1 MFAPEGSVRVWLCT
15 EPTDMR
21 KSFDGLS
28 AMVKHTLG
36 DDPLSG
42 HLFCFINRRRT
53 QMRILYFDRTGYAI
67 WAKRL
72 ERGLFVAVHDGEI
85 KKALSFAELQCL
97 LEGIEV
103 RGARKYK
110 RFSLRRGRLPRA
122 RRYNPPPCR
131 LAATT
136 SEAARAPTPSSR
148 PRPPPGVALTKQ
160 ELVASH
166 HRLEGQVAEL
176 ARQLE
181 WFRKQLFG
189 AKSEKRIEPN
199 PHQMVLGEA
208 FADRP
213 RSRPSRTK
221 ETITYT
227 RGKGPKARPDDCV
240 TDEGLR
246 FGPDVP
252 VKTIRLAGARHR
264 GRSTP
269 TTIELIDTKVVH
281 RLAQRP
287 ASYVVIRYE
296 MPVVKL
302 RGSGEIRQAPPI
314 TPVIDRSLADVS
326 RLAGLLVDKF
336 RFHLPPLHRQ
346 HQRIEAAGVRLA
358 RSTLTNLVGR
368 AIALLE
374 PIVDAQLQSVL
385 RSRTLAM
392 DETPIKVGRSR
403 TKKGRMHQGY
413 YWPLYGERDEVVFT
427 YSDSRARRQIER
439 YLGERFEGTLLTDGF
454 SAYRA
459 FVAATEGV
467 VHAQCWAHTRR
478 HFVEARESE
487 PAAIDEILDRIG
499 ALYAIESRIGEH
511 ALDEPDV
518 RAARLEHAKPVVEA
532 LFEHVEDQLQ
542 RMALLPSDPYAK
554 ALGYLHVRRAAL
566 SVYLKDPSV
575 AIDTNHIER
584 AIRAIPMGRR
594 NWLFCWSELGAKQ
607 VGIIQSLITTCRLHG
622 VDPSV
627 YLTDV
632 LQRVAIHPASE
643 VATLTPRLWKTHHA
657 AEPMRSDLVYA
668 D

>member
-1 MFAPEGSVRVWLCT
+1 MP
-15 EPTDMR
+15 
-21 KSFDGLS
+21 
-28 AMVKHTLG
+28 H
-36 DDPLSG
+36 
-42 HLFCFINRRRT
+42 
-53 QMRILYFDRTGYAI
+53 
-67 WAKRL
+67 
-72 ERGLFVAVHDGEI
+72 
-85 KKALSFAELQCL
+85 
-97 LEGIEV
+97 
-103 RGARKYK
+103 
-110 RFSLRRGRLPRA
+110 
-122 RRYNPPPCR
+122 
-131 LAATT
+131 AATT
-136 SEAARAPTPSSR
+136 TTSTSATPSPLESLSR
-148 PRPPPGVALTKQ
+148 E
-160 ELVASH
+160 ELLASH
-166 HRLEGQVAEL
+166 HRLEGQVLEL

-181 WFRKQLFG
+181 WFNKQLFG
-189 AKSEKRIEPN
+189 AKSEKRIDPN
-199 PHQMVLGEA
+199 PHQLSLGEA
-208 FADRP
+208 FADLP
-213 RSRPSRTK
+213 VADAGPK
-221 ETITYT
+221 QKIEYE
-227 RGKGPKARPDDCV
+227 RGVGPKARPEDCV
-240 TDEGLR
+240 TSEGLR

-252 VKTIRLAGARHR
+252 VKTIRLPVAGLEGVDPAD
-264 GRSTP
+264 
-269 TTIELIDTKVVH
+269 IELIDTKVVH

-296 MPVVKL
+296 MPVIKL
-302 RGSGEIRQAPPI
+302 RESGEIRQAPPI

-326 RLAGLLVDKF
+326 LLAGLLVDKF
-336 RFHLPPLHRQ
+336 RFHLPLHRQ

-392 DETPIKVGRSR
+392 DETPIKVGKSRS
-403 TKKGRMHQGY
+403 KKGRMHQGY
-413 YWPLYGERDEVVFT
+413 FWPLYGDQDEVVFT

-454 SAYRA
+454 SAYSA

-487 PAAIDEILDRIG
+487 PAAIDEILERIG
-499 ALYAIESRIGEH
+499 ALYAIEKKIGEH
-511 ALDEPDV
+511 ALDESGT
-518 RAARLEHAKPVVEA
+518 RAARLELAKPVVDA
-532 LFEHVEDQLQ
+532 LLEHVEDQLQ

-554 ALGYLHVRRAAL
+554 ALGYLHARRSAL
-566 SVYLKDPSV
+566 SVYLEDPRV

-607 VGIIQSLITTCRLHG
+607 VGVIQSLITTCRLHG

-643 VATLTPRLWKTHHA
+643 VATLTPRQWKAHHG